1 MSLGLTRLAV
11 CIRPARPGVVAVP
24 IMATI
29 AATNPSAQLTAPVN
43 TRLPQLTGGNTAGS
57 VLRTTPGIWDG
68 HPGPAYTYAWL
79 RDGSLIPREVLPE
92 YVISVADEGH
102 AIQSE
107 ITATNS
113 EGTAKAVSRIIDVL
127 VSVPPNPVIK
137 TPPNA

>member
-1 MSLGLTRLAV
+1 LPAV
-11 CIRPARPGVVAVP
+11 
-24 IMATI
+24 
-29 AATNPSAQLTAPVN
+29 
-43 TRLPQLTGGNTAGS
+43 TGGNTAGS
-57 VLRTTPGIWDG
+57 VLRTTPGIWNG
-68 HPGPAYTYAWL
+68 RPGPAYSYAWL
-79 RDGSLIPREVLPE
+79 RDGLLIPREVLPE
-92 YVISVADEGH
+92 YVIAVADEGH